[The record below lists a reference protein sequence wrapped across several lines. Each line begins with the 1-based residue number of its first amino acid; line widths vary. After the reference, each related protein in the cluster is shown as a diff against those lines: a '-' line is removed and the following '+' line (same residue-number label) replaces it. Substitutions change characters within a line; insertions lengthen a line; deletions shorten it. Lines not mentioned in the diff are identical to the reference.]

1 MRFLLDT
8 NICSSYLKGEQAVW
22 NRFVQHSGGL
32 ATSVVCAGELWTWV
46 KRGKASTKSQ
56 RAVADFYTL
65 IEIIDV
71 DLEIALSFGE
81 LRATMMNEGTR
92 MPDMDCLIAATAIV
106 HDLTLVTHNTSD
118 FANVKLLRLQD
129 WLAP

>member
-8 NICSSYLKGEQAVW
+8 NICSSYLKGEQTVW

-56 RAVADFYTL
+56 QAVADFYTL

-81 LRATMMNEGTR
+81 LRATMMDQGTP
-92 MPDMDCLIAATAIV
+92 MPDMDCLIAATALV
-106 HDLTLVTHNTSD
+106 HDLTLVTHNTMD
-118 FANVKLLRLQD
+118 FANVGLLRVQD

>member
-1 MRFLLDT
+1 M
-8 NICSSYLKGEQAVW
+8 
-22 NRFVQHSGGL
+22 
-32 ATSVVCAGELWTWV
+32 

-56 RAVADFYTL
+56 QAVADFYTL

-81 LRATMMNEGTR
+81 LRATMMDHGTP
-92 MPDMDCLIAATAIV
+92 MPDMDCLIAATALV
-106 HDLTLVTHNTSD
+106 HDLTLVTHNTMD
-118 FANVKLLRLQD
+118 FANVGLLRVQD